1 MYAILSSWEDE
12 VWFRCASML
21 VCPGL
26 STWKVQSQSRDCVMT
41 ETRLQFDMRVRVLF
55 ENMETPI
62 YGGTMAMLR
71 LVD

>member
-1 MYAILSSWEDE
+1 MRVYVGLPWPFHVEGAIA
-12 VWFRCASML
+12 VY
-21 VCPGL
+21 
-26 STWKVQSQSRDCVMT
+26 KHSRDCVMT